1 MNTLEHLM
9 FVLLNAAP
17 GLEKEELLERLREL
31 FTAFHADGMCERDDD
46 DALAL
51 RQLNTAW
58 SQRYLP
64 PARDYPS
71 LYVIKAASTGYYKVG
86 KAINPSTRVRR
97 LQTGS
102 PFDLEIVHTVCGEDE
117 IEASRLERRVHE
129 LLDPHHLRGEWFDCS
144 LDRIMAAIAQA
155 RT

>member
-1 MNTLEHLM
+1 M
-9 FVLLNAAP
+9 FILLNAAP
-17 GLEKEELLERLREL
+17 DLDREELLERLREL

-46 DALAL
+46 DAVAM

-64 PARDYPS
+64 LGEPYPS

-86 KAINPSTRVRR
+86 RAINPSTRVRR
-97 LQTGS
+97 LQTRS
-102 PFDLEIVHTVCGEDE
+102 PFDLEIVHTICGEDE

-129 LLDPHHLRGEWFDCS
+129 LLDPHHFRGEWFDCS
-144 LDRIMAAIAQA
+144 LDQIMAAIALA
-155 RT
+155 RTE